1 MIEIRKTKVSS
12 VGETFSIIPWDLGL
26 TAAVSRYVVSRSGNR
41 ILDYVDKYDVKMFGT
56 PFKPTVIGKAMP
68 LAIGVD
74 ILDMPIK
81 FPGSNEY
88 RIPKQ
93 AKKLVKTI
101 KDIAELEHSYNDR
114 IDDYYA
120 YLTTE
125 LAYVQTG
132 KTQRRE
138 GFHVDGYQGART
150 TKNNLI
156 NRSYTYTSSDTTQ
169 FSLKGV
175 DISSIDDSRYNV
187 FKYMDSKLEGEKSC
201 LWWPEPYE
209 IVFMNAYNIHRSPEV
224 RFPHLRFFFRLSY
237 DVRKFDR
244 KGNTHNPMFD
254 YKWKMVERN
263 TPNSLMEV
271 FQKHEKSHR
280 EGASW
285 LKKTIDNSYA
295 STPPPRYHSS
305 CGRGSC

>member
-1 MIEIRKTKVSS
+1 MMIRKTKVSS
-12 VGETFSIIPWDLGL
+12 GGDTFSVNHGEMGL
-26 TAAVSRYVVSRSGNR
+26 MAAASRYVVSRSGNR
-41 ILDYVDKYDVKMFGT
+41 ILDYVDKYDVKMFET
-56 PFKPTVIGKAMP
+56 PFKPTVVGKAIP

-93 AKKLVKTI
+93 AKKLVETI
-101 KDIAELEHSYNDR
+101 KQIAELEHSYNER
-114 IDDYYA
+114 INEYYA

-125 LAYVQTG
+125 LAFVQTG
-132 KTQRRE
+132 ETQRRE

-150 TKNNLI
+150 TKDSLI

-175 DISSIDDSRYNV
+175 DISSIDDSRYNI

-209 IVFMNAYNIHRSPEV
+209 IVFMNVYNIHRSPEV

-263 TPNSLMEV
+263 TQNLLMEV

-280 EGASW
+280 GEASW
-285 LKKTIDNSYA
+285 LKKPADNSYVY
-295 STPPPRYHSS
+295 PPLPRYHSS
-305 CGRGSC
+305 CGGSSC